1 MTGVS
6 QLYQDLILEHNRTPR
21 NFRLMEDASGHAE
34 GRNPLC
40 GDHLSVWVKLDG
52 DRLADVSF
60 HGSGCAISK
69 SSASLMTAA
78 LKGRTRREAERMFE
92 RFQALVTGALPADA
106 ARDDLGKLAAFAG
119 IAAFPVRVKCATLA
133 WHALRAALAG
143 SDHSVSTE

>member
-21 NFRLMEDASGHAE
+21 NFRPIEDASGHAE

-69 SSASLMTAA
+69 SSASLMTTA
-78 LKGRTRREAERMFE
+78 LKGRTRSEAERMFE

-106 ARDDLGKLAAFAG
+106 ARDDLGKLAAFEG
-119 IAAFPVRVKCATLA
+119 ISEFPVRVKCATLA

-143 SDHSVSTE
+143 SDRSISTE

>member
-1 MTGVS
+1 MSGVS

-21 NFRLMEDASGHAE
+21 NFRAMENASGHAE

-40 GDHLSVWVKLDG
+40 GDHLSVWVRLDG

-78 LKGRTRREAERMFE
+78 VKGRSREEAERMFD

-119 IAAFPVRVKCATLA
+119 IAEFPVRVKCATLA
-133 WHALRAALAG
+133 WHAMRAALAG
-143 SDHSVSTE
+143 SDRVSTE

>member
-1 MTGVS
+1 MTGLG
-6 QLYQDLILEHNRTPR
+6 QLYQDLIVEHNRTPR
-21 NFRLMEDASGHAE
+21 NFRPMEDASGHAE

-78 LKGRTRREAERMFE
+78 LKGRTRGEAERMFE
-92 RFQALVTGALPADA
+92 RFQALVTGAVPADA

-119 IAAFPVRVKCATLA
+119 IAEFPVRVKCATLA

-143 SDHSVSTE
+143 SDRSVSTE